1 MISATIETQ
10 IERKWSVSVA
20 SPAAGKQGGGYN
32 KRRAVSGKRSS
43 VVFMPNLYKSCPGGS
58 V

>member
-1 MISATIETQ
+1 MISANIKTQ

-20 SPAAGKQGGGYN
+20 SPAASEQGGYN
-32 KRRAVSGKRSS
+32 ERRAVSGKRSS
-43 VVFMPNLYKSCPGGS
+43 VVFMPNLYKSCPDGS